1 MIVRSI
7 VIAAIAGVSAIMAPS
22 LMPSLTRHSEPAQP
36 RQTIATDTAKAEP
49 ASYGHSGRTEIPV
62 GQNGHFYARVIINGR
77 PLDGLIDTGASA
89 VAINETTA
97 RRVGIAGSDIDYKYT
112 VGTANGQARAASV
125 MLKEVQIGNVR
136 VRDVEAMVLED
147 KALSGMLVGMS
158 FMKKLQSYA
167 VKDGVL
173 QLVQ

>member
-7 VIAAIAGVSAIMAPS
+7 VIAAIAGVAALQVPS
-22 LMPSLTRHSEPAQP
+22 LMTSLTGQQSPEKTVAAAK
-36 RQTIATDTAKAEP
+36 TTATP
-49 ASYGHSGRTEIPV
+49 ASYGHSGRTEISA
-62 GQNGHFYARVIINGR
+62 GQSGHFFARVFINGR
-77 PLDGLIDTGASA
+77 PVDGMIDTGASS

-167 VKDGVL
+167 VKDGVV

>member
-7 VIAAIAGVSAIMAPS
+7 VIAAIVGVAALQVPS
-22 LMPSLTRHSEPAQP
+22 LVTSLTGEEAPG
-36 RQTIATDTAKAEP
+36 QTSAATKQNATP
-49 ASYGHSGRTEIPV
+49 ASYGHSGRAEIPA
-62 GQNGHFYARVIINGR
+62 GQAGHFFARVLINGR
-77 PLDGLIDTGASA
+77 PVDGMIDTGASS